1 MPLSF
6 VGSDINIGC
15 YHPVCQSPLM
25 IYVYYYCIVK
35 CFVCN
40 VFHENKYCLN
50 HMCFLFHS
58 HIWISSHFV
67 SFVQICIQYGFI
79 SKGFILPNKCRAV
92 ANLFPF
98 RDLFWVVR
106 NAIFCTI
113 WVNISTCSRPTFL
126 ICCPIFLICC
136 SFRYLDKQSFCKFC
150 FR

>member
-50 HMCFLFHS
+50 
-58 HIWISSHFV
+58 
-67 SFVQICIQYGFI
+67 Q
-79 SKGFILPNKCRAV
+79 NK
-92 ANLFPF
+92 
-98 RDLFWVVR
+98 
-106 NAIFCTI
+106 
-113 WVNISTCSRPTFL
+113 
-126 ICCPIFLICC
+126 PI
-136 SFRYLDKQSFCKFC
+136 
-150 FR
+150 